1 MKNKEKIYSM
11 TALFLIFDQ
20 IIKLFIKTKMNLLD
34 QIKVIP
40 NFFFIFYIENK
51 GAAFSILEGQRIF
64 LILISFIILF
74 IIDRYITKENIK
86 DKHLIVYYGM
96 IIAGILGNL
105 IDRLLYDGVIDYLA
119 FKIFGYDF
127 PVFNLADI
135 CIVVGVILLII
146 REFIIWRKSN
156 DRSRIR
162 K

>member
-40 NFFFIFYIENK
+40 NFFSIFYIENK

-156 DRSRIR
+156 DRNRIR

>member
-40 NFFFIFYIENK
+40 NFFSIFYIENK

>member
-40 NFFFIFYIENK
+40 NFFSIFYIENK

-146 REFIIWRKSN
+146 REFIIWRNSN
-156 DRSRIR
+156 DRNRIR